1 MVEVMLR
8 IVALMSSSN
17 FLLLYCITWD
27 LVRKQMAHSNLL
39 TEVSFIDGLLEK
51 E

>member
-1 MVEVMLR
+1 MVELMLGN
-8 IVALMSSSN
+8 VALMSSSN

-27 LVRKQMAHSNLL
+27 LARKQMAHSNLL
-39 TEVSFIDGLLEK
+39 IAVSFIDGLLEK